1 MNIITD
7 IKSLW
12 AGLTA
17 FLGGIVFNDI
27 TIPLF
32 GVKLTVISMAA
43 AGALVSFAYGKRVE
57 SRKMLYT
64 LAAANT
70 FIGSVAAAILP
81 AALGWDWVKPELTP
95 ALAAV
100 IAIAARWVVPAAIDL
115 VPEFLRK
122 ILKLPPKDGP
132 NA

>member
-1 MNIITD
+1 MNIVTD
-7 IKSLW
+7 IKALW

-17 FLGGIVFNDI
+17 FLGGVVFNDI

-32 GVKLTVISMAA
+32 GVKLTVVSMAA
-43 AGALVSFAYGKRVE
+43 AGALVSFAYGKKVE
-57 SRKMLYT
+57 SRKVLYT

-70 FIGSVAAAILP
+70 FLGSIGAAILP
-81 AALGWDWVKPELTP
+81 AALGWEWVKPELTP
-95 ALAAV
+95 ALAAI
-100 IAIAARWVVPAAIDL
+100 IAIAARWIVPAAIDL

-122 ILKLPPKDGP
+122 ILRLPPKDDT